1 MYGFAIGGGILA
13 GTDPGWFTPLIARNH
28 LEPIMAEKKTPE
40 ILTVKMD
47 DGRIVDFTGKTRLL
61 KDASYDATHVF
72 VRMDFRNGE
81 TRTFKTPHGQA
92 DAAVGAFA
100 ITCMGHGLEQKL
112 GDVTSG
118 IDAIEDAIEAV
129 DTLMARL
136 ERGEWNVV
144 GGGGTGMAG
153 ASVLARALVEVSGQ
167 PIAVVRDMLAGMDN
181 KTKAAL
187 RLDPEVAP
195 VIKRMEAER
204 DARAAERGKTA
215 TKVDTSSVLAGLRAG
230 QTPGQALA
238 AATGA

>member
-1 MYGFAIGGGILA
+1 
-13 GTDPGWFTPLIARNH
+13 
-28 LEPIMAEKKTPE
+28 MAEKKTPE
-40 ILTVKMD
+40 IESVKMD
-47 DGRIVDFTGKTRLL
+47 DERIVDFTGKTRLL
-61 KDASYDATHVF
+61 KAASFDETFVY

-81 TRTFKTPHGQA
+81 TRTFKAFHNQPNTDTTSA
-92 DAAVGAFA
+92 KFA

-118 IDAIEDAIEAV
+118 IDRIEDAIEAV

-136 ERGEWNVV
+136 DRGEWNAGST
-144 GGGGTGMAG
+144 GGSGMAG

-167 PIAVVRDMLAGMDN
+167 PIAVVREMLAGMDN

-238 AATGA
+238 AATGS